1 MDRTAHYPVAPGQR
15 AASGHITTP
24 PSTTN
29 NMIGPSPT
37 YVPNDYNDIQ
47 AVLYSRGGYPQP
59 PSGGAPSASIGASYF
74 PPPPA
79 VPGNV
84 YGSPPYAGQAYDQR
98 YASPEQQAP
107 GAARHSVSP
116 RTGYEGWKDA
126 TDSTYSGLPNA
137 ATTTSMDSMTGAFP
151 SANGERDDVLAGT
164 ASRLKPLTQ
173 SNRTSNLLPT
183 ANPLTISPRH
193 RSSRITPV
201 SASTRPHRRT
211 SKPPAPIPR
220 TTRLQPRY
228 TTTAALADP
237 SPSSPSCSP
246 LPIRSQSRD
255 TYLPSL
261 RLLRAAG
268 SLETRECSRG

>member
-29 NMIGPSPT
+29 NMIGPSPS

-47 AVLYSRGGYPQP
+47 AVFYSRGGYPQP
-59 PSGGAPSASIGASYF
+59 PSGGAPSASISASYF

-79 VPGNV
+79 AAGNV

-137 ATTTSMDSMTGAFP
+137 ATTTSMDSMTGAFS
-151 SANGERDDVLAGT
+151 SANGERNNRLGGGWK
-164 ASRLKPLTQ
+164 SLKPLTQ

-183 ANPLTISPRH
+183 ARPPTISPRH
-193 RSSRITPV
+193 RWSRIAPV
-201 SASTRPHRRT
+201 SASTRPHRT

-220 TTRLQPRY
+220 TTRLQPKY
-228 TTTAALADP
+228 TITSALVDP
-237 SPSSPSCSP
+237 SPSSLSCSP
-246 LPIRSQSRD
+246 LLIRSQSFD
-255 TYLPSL
+255 TYLLSL
-261 RLLRAAG
+261 RRPRAAG
-268 SLETRECSRG
+268 SLEARECSRE

>member
-1 MDRTAHYPVAPGQR
+1 
-15 AASGHITTP
+15 
-24 PSTTN
+24 
-29 NMIGPSPT
+29 MIGPSPT

-164 ASRLKPLTQ
+164 ASRLKPLYRW
-173 SNRTSNLLPT
+173 SIWNEL
-183 ANPLTISPRH
+183 
-193 RSSRITPV
+193 V
-201 SASTRPHRRT
+201 SAHTGVSERLCSVHVPRN
-211 SKPPAPIPR
+211 PIAPATFSLR
-220 TTRLQPRY
+220 
-228 TTTAALADP
+228 
-237 SPSSPSCSP
+237 
-246 LPIRSQSRD
+246 PIR
-255 TYLPSL
+255 
-261 RLLRAAG
+261 
-268 SLETRECSRG
+268 